1 MNESRTHRSG
11 VNRMFL
17 WMGVALV
24 VVAVLL
30 FGAVP
35 VLGWSLTRSPA
46 LLGMLLGLPVFGLAG
61 AVMALVG
68 ARRRVLVGP
77 DRVTWYGVLGAPSV
91 VLFSEVAHVEVPS
104 GRRGPRAVA
113 LHRRDGRVQVI
124 GALAMFSGE
133 GGNSADGA
141 YREAASD
148 LVASHARW
156 WALARGPQQGRTPG
170 RR

>member
-1 MNESRTHRSG
+1 MSRCRTYRSG

-30 FGAVP
+30 FGVVP
-35 VLGWSLTRSPA
+35 VLGWALTRSPS
-46 LLGMLLGLPVFGLAG
+46 LLGMLLGLPLFGLAG

-68 ARRRVLVGP
+68 ARRRVLVGT

-104 GRRGPRAVA
+104 GRRGPAPSRC
-113 LHRRDGRVQVI
+113 I
-124 GALAMFSGE
+124 
-133 GGNSADGA
+133 
-141 YREAASD
+141 AAT
-148 LVASHARW
+148 AGCR
-156 WALARGPQQGRTPG
+156 
-170 RR
+170 